1 MPLSLKTKFTVA
13 TSLVVLGVVTAVSWL
28 FLTRL
33 SRQVIR
39 QADDRAHYVA
49 LEVFGACQQAL
60 QEAAERGE
68 APASAGPEDERE
80 YVRRAL
86 DNSSTLN
93 FVEESALG
101 YSPIIYEITVSD
113 RSGLVL
119 ESSDPTLRGRSITRR
134 VPYSEL
140 VGSNFPRQLKVLYG
154 KPMIF
159 EVSLPFNLGA
169 APFGDIHIGLSSTL
183 LRDEVSPGLQ
193 SAGIVA
199 LGAVVLS
206 TLLAAILSAISLA
219 PLARISAQLDRI
231 SAGEIDLAPVERHD
245 ELGLVSTK
253 ISRIGKQLRDV
264 REVFSTLRENLDQVM
279 VGLEDGI
286 LLFNAEGRAMLI
298 SPSAEKFLSATAAGM
313 MGRRVGEIFPFG
325 HPLRDALKI
334 EGDRIQPVN
343 AVEVQLDSLAGPRRV
358 SVTAQPIHEKG
369 KSMGALV
376 NLRDLDSIEQI
387 GSHLQ
392 VSERLAALGRV
403 TAGVAHEVKNP
414 LNSMR
419 VWLEVLKSNLP
430 PEPEAQQAAKM
441 LDSEI
446 DRLDRAVKTFLDFT
460 RPVEI
465 VLVETD
471 LVALLTEVLESAQ
484 PAIQRAQVQLITVF
498 PPRFPH
504 VRADSAMIHQ
514 AVLNLLLNACEAMQP
529 GGRLTVSVS
538 EKGECA
544 LLQVTDTGRGI
555 TPENQRKIFELFF
568 TTRPGGTGIGLANTF
583 RFVQLHNGSIEF
595 SSEPGR
601 GTTFRIE
608 LPLSRKAD
616 TAALVARAYGE
627 PFSQGRRK

>member
-13 TSLVVLGVVTAVSWL
+13 TSLVVLGVVTCVSWL

-49 LEVFGACQQAL
+49 QEVLGACQQAM

-68 APASAGPEDERE
+68 TPASSGPQDERE

-119 ESSDPTLRGRSITRR
+119 ESSDPTLRGRNITRR
-134 VPYSEL
+134 APYSEL
-140 VGSNFPRQLKVLYG
+140 VGSNFPQQLKVLYG
-154 KPMIF
+154 KPTIF

-169 APFGDIHIGLSSTL
+169 GPFGDIRIGLSSTL

-199 LGAVVLS
+199 LAAVVLS
-206 TLLAAILSAISLA
+206 TLLAAFLSAISLA
-219 PLARISAQLDRI
+219 PLARISAQLDSI
-231 SAGEIDLAPVERHD
+231 SAGEVDLAPLARHD

-264 REVFSTLRENLDQVM
+264 REVFSTLRQNLDQVM
-279 VGLEDGI
+279 IGLEDGI
-286 LLFNAEGRAMLI
+286 LMFNAEGRAVLI
-298 SPSAEKFLSATAAGM
+298 SPSAEKFLGATAAGM

-334 EGDRIQPVN
+334 EGDGIQSVN
-343 AVEVQLDSLAGPRRV
+343 AAEVQLDSLAGPRRV
-358 SVTAQPIHEKG
+358 GVTVQHIREKG

-430 PEPEAQQAAKM
+430 PEPEPQQAAKM

-460 RPVEI
+460 RPVE
-465 VLVETD
+465 VALVETN
-471 LVALLTEVLESAQ
+471 LVALLNDVLEGAQ
-484 PAIQRAQVQLITVF
+484 PAVQRAQVQLVTAF
-498 PPRFPH
+498 PPNFPS

-514 AVLNLLLNACEAMQP
+514 AVLNLILNACEAMQP
-529 GGRLTVSVS
+529 GGRLTLSLS

-544 LLQVTDTGRGI
+544 LLQVSDTGRGI
-555 TPENQRKIFELFF
+555 SPENQRKIFELFF

-595 SSEPGR
+595 SSEPGQ

-608 LPLSRKAD
+608 LPFSRKND
-616 TAALVARAYGE
+616 NAAVARAYSE

>member
-119 ESSDPTLRGRSITRR
+119 ESSDPTLRGRNITRR

-154 KPMIF
+154 RPMIF

-430 PEPEAQQAAKM
+430 PEPEPQQAAKM

-465 VLVETD
+465 ALVETD

-484 PAIQRAQVQLITVF
+484 PAIQRAQVQLVTVF

-616 TAALVARAYGE
+616 TAAMVARAYGE

>member
-1 MPLSLKTKFTVA
+1 
-13 TSLVVLGVVTAVSWL
+13 
-28 FLTRL
+28 
-33 SRQVIR
+33 
-39 QADDRAHYVA
+39 
-49 LEVFGACQQAL
+49 
-60 QEAAERGE
+60 
-68 APASAGPEDERE
+68 
-80 YVRRAL
+80 
-86 DNSSTLN
+86 
-93 FVEESALG
+93 
-101 YSPIIYEITVSD
+101 
-113 RSGLVL
+113 
-119 ESSDPTLRGRSITRR
+119 
-134 VPYSEL
+134 
-140 VGSNFPRQLKVLYG
+140 
-154 KPMIF
+154 MIF

-343 AVEVQLDSLAGPRRV
+343 SVEVQLDSLAGPRRV

-465 VLVETD
+465 ALVETD

>member
-1 MPLSLKTKFTVA
+1 MPLSLKTKFTLA
-13 TSLVVLGVVTAVSWL
+13 TSLVVLGVVTCVSWL

-49 LEVFGACQQAL
+49 QEVLGACHQAL
-60 QEAAERGE
+60 QEAAEQGKT
-68 APASAGPEDERE
+68 PLSARPEDVRE
-80 YVRRAL
+80 YVRQAL

-119 ESSDPTLRGRSITRR
+119 ESSDPTLRGRNITRR
-134 VPYSEL
+134 APYSEL
-140 VGSNFPRQLKVLYG
+140 VGSNFPQQLKVLYG

-159 EVSLPFNLGA
+159 EVSLPFVLGD

-199 LGAVVLS
+199 LAAVVLS
-206 TLLAAILSAISLA
+206 TLLAAILSAITLA

-286 LLFNAEGRAMLI
+286 LLFNAEGRAMLV

-343 AVEVQLDSLAGPRRV
+343 AVEVQLDSLAGPRRFA
-358 SVTAQPIHEKG
+358 VTAQPIHEKG

-430 PEPEAQQAAKM
+430 PEPEPQQAAKM

-465 VLVETD
+465 TLVETN
-471 LVALLTEVLESAQ
+471 LVTLLTDVLESAQ
-484 PAIQRAQVQLITVF
+484 PAIQRAQVQLVTVF
-498 PPRFPH
+498 PPRFPS

-529 GGRLTVSVS
+529 GGRLTVSLS

-544 LLQVTDTGRGI
+544 LLQVSDTGRGI

-595 SSEPGR
+595 NSEPGR

-608 LPLSRKAD
+608 LPLNRKAD
-616 TAALVARAYGE
+616 TAAALARAYGE

>member
-13 TSLVVLGVVTAVSWL
+13 TSLVVLGVVTCVSWL

-49 LEVFGACQQAL
+49 QEVLGACEQAV

-68 APASAGPEDERE
+68 TPASARPEDEQE

-119 ESSDPTLRGRSITRR
+119 ESSDPTLRGRNITRR
-134 VPYSEL
+134 APYSEL
-140 VGSNFPRQLKVLYG
+140 VGSSFPQQLKVLYG

-159 EVSLPFNLGA
+159 EVSVPFNLSA
-169 APFGDIHIGLSSTL
+169 APFGNIHVALSSTL

-199 LGAVVLS
+199 LAAVVLS

-231 SAGEIDLAPVERHD
+231 SAGEFDLAPVERHD

-279 VGLEDGI
+279 VGLEDGL
-286 LLFNAEGRAMLI
+286 LLFNAQGRAMLI

-334 EGDRIQPVN
+334 EGDHIQPVN
-343 AVEVQLDSLAGPRRV
+343 AVEVQLDSLAGPRRFA
-358 SVTAQPIHEKG
+358 VTAQQIHEKG

-484 PAIQRAQVQLITVF
+484 PAIQRAQVQLVTTF
-498 PPRFPH
+498 PPRFPT
-504 VRADSAMIHQ
+504 VRADGAMIHQ

-529 GGRLTVSVS
+529 GGRLTVSLS

-544 LLQVTDTGRGI
+544 LLQVSDTGRGI

-595 SSEPGR
+595 NSEPGR

-608 LPLSRKAD
+608 LPFSRKTD
-616 TAALVARAYGE
+616 TAGAVARAYSE

>member
-1 MPLSLKTKFTVA
+1 
-13 TSLVVLGVVTAVSWL
+13 
-28 FLTRL
+28 
-33 SRQVIR
+33 
-39 QADDRAHYVA
+39 
-49 LEVFGACQQAL
+49 
-60 QEAAERGE
+60 
-68 APASAGPEDERE
+68 
-80 YVRRAL
+80 
-86 DNSSTLN
+86 
-93 FVEESALG
+93 
-101 YSPIIYEITVSD
+101 
-113 RSGLVL
+113 
-119 ESSDPTLRGRSITRR
+119 
-134 VPYSEL
+134 
-140 VGSNFPRQLKVLYG
+140 
-154 KPMIF
+154 
-159 EVSLPFNLGA
+159 
-169 APFGDIHIGLSSTL
+169 
-183 LRDEVSPGLQ
+183 
-193 SAGIVA
+193 
-199 LGAVVLS
+199 
-206 TLLAAILSAISLA
+206 
-219 PLARISAQLDRI
+219 
-231 SAGEIDLAPVERHD
+231 
-245 ELGLVSTK
+245 
-253 ISRIGKQLRDV
+253 
-264 REVFSTLRENLDQVM
+264 
-279 VGLEDGI
+279 
-286 LLFNAEGRAMLI
+286 
-298 SPSAEKFLSATAAGM
+298 
-313 MGRRVGEIFPFG
+313 
-325 HPLRDALKI
+325 
-334 EGDRIQPVN
+334 
-343 AVEVQLDSLAGPRRV
+343 
-358 SVTAQPIHEKG
+358 
-369 KSMGALV
+369 V

-430 PEPEAQQAAKM
+430 PEPEPQQAAKM

-465 VLVETD
+465 ALVETD
-471 LVALLTEVLESAQ
+471 LVALLTEVLESAH
-484 PAIQRAQVQLITVF
+484 PAIERARVQLITVF

-529 GGRLTVSVS
+529 GGRLTVSLS

-608 LPLSRKAD
+608 LPLSRKVD
-616 TAALVARAYGE
+616 TAAMVARAYGE

>member
-465 VLVETD
+465 ALVETD